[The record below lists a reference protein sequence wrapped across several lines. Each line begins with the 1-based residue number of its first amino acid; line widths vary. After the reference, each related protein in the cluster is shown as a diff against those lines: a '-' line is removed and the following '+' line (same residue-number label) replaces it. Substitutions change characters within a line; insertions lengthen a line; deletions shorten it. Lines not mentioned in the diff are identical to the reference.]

1 MTATA
6 AAIVPVKQLA
16 AVKSRLAGRLSL
28 PERRELVLSLLRHS
42 LSVLGESQAISSII
56 VVTPDDEVA
65 REASCRGAGVL
76 RQKGEG
82 INAAIRLGLD
92 AARERG
98 ERYCLVLLADLPL
111 LEVDDIGALV
121 DMAGPE
127 TLALAPDR
135 HEQGTNALVTDLA
148 DDFKPAFGEGSL
160 ADHRQQGLRRGWAV
174 PEYYSPGTALDLDT
188 PDDLDEYAQHVGST
202 DDPDEWIET

>member
-65 REASCRGAGVL
+65 REVSCGGAGVL
-76 RQKGEG
+76 RQEGDG
-82 INAAIRLGLD
+82 INEAIRLGLD
-92 AARERG
+92 VARERG

-111 LEVDDIGALV
+111 LEIEDVDALV
-121 DMAGPE
+121 GMAGAR
-127 TLALAPDR
+127 TLVLAPDR
-135 HEQGTNALVTDLA
+135 HGRGTNALITALA
-148 DDFKPAFGEGSL
+148 DDFQPAFGDGSL
-160 ADHRQQGLRRGWAV
+160 AAHRQRAARRGWTV
-174 PEYYSPGTALDLDT
+174 REYHSPGTALDLDT
-188 PDDLDEYAQHVGST
+188 PADLDEYARRRS
-202 DDPDEWIET
+202 ES